1 MAASK
6 TLTIGSTAN
15 QRPYGVLTVKET
27 STSATANTSTLS
39 ITLVLKR
46 PSAISSSATKSASC
60 TINGTK
66 YTWSGTIGGSGDKT
80 LISKTQTV
88 AHNSDGSKTINIAA
102 SIALD
107 ITWGGVSLGTISGS
121 STLALTN
128 LPQYATVTQTLSSK
142 TETTAVMKYTC
153 DSTIDYIWYSTNGGS
168 SWTGVNVAD
177 GSSGTYTISGLSAN
191 TTYSIKTR
199 VRRKDSQRT
208 TDSSALSVTTY
219 AFPYANSMPSFTI
232 GSKLTIGLYN
242 PLGRSVQVNIL
253 GADNSQISD
262 DTTSGTSISGY
273 NGAGVVNRLYASIPN
288 AKSGTYKV
296 KVTYGQQVTTKTGG
310 TYTVNQNVCKPSV
323 TSVSYQDTNAT
334 TTALTGNNQLI
345 IQNQSK
351 VQISAVLAP
360 NNSATIR
367 SCQVAIN
374 GVTSYMTVSGT
385 TATVNNLTIN
395 SASDL
400 QATVTM
406 TDSRGLTATKS
417 VNVDMLA
424 WELPTAEITL
434 QRQDNY
440 YSNTNITVDTTYS
453 SLNGKN
459 TISIVARYKKTTD
472 AEYGDDVTLQDNVTS
487 VLPLDNRYEWNVQIE
502 LKDKFGTTTYN
513 ASVSIGM
520 PIIYHDIIKS
530 STGFNC
536 FPQDEKSV
544 EVNGFNIARSI
555 VSLSLGQSTTP
566 SAVNSYVKIAL
577 DLDNTT
583 GTRLTATNDGGVKIG
598 SGVTKILVSGR
609 ISVKTGSTA
618 GSRHIRIVRNTYSA
632 ANTLGWCD
640 NQMAASNQNN
650 VMVTPIL
657 ADVQE
662 GDIIYLYGYFLDS
675 SDQIGGGSAN
685 LYGGRTSLTVE
696 AVG

>member
-1 MAASK
+1 MASK

-27 STSATANTSTLS
+27 STSPSANTSTLS

-46 PSAISSSATKSASC
+46 PSAISSSATKTASC

-88 AHNSDGSKTINIAA
+88 THNSDGSKTINIAA
-102 SIALD
+102 SIVLD
-107 ITWGGVSLGTISGS
+107 ITWSGVQLGTISGS
-121 STLALTN
+121 TTMALTN
-128 LPQYATVTQTLSSK
+128 LPQYASVTQTLSSK
-142 TETTAVMKYTC
+142 TETTAVMKYSC
-153 DSTIDYIWYSTNGGS
+153 DSVIDYIWYSINNG

-177 GSSGTYTISGLSAN
+177 GASGTYTISGLSAN

-199 VRRKDSQRT
+199 VRRKDSQRI

-219 AFPYANSMPSFTI
+219 AYPYANSMPNFTI
-232 GSKLTIGLYN
+232 GSKLTLGIYN

-262 DTTSGTSISGY
+262 DTTTGTTISGY
-273 NGAGVVNRLYASIPN
+273 NGSVVVNRLYASIPN

-296 KVTYGQQVTTKTGG
+296 KVTYGSQVTTKTGG

-334 TTALTGNNQLI
+334 TTALTENNQLI

-351 VQISAVLAP
+351 VQVSSVLAA
-360 NNSATIR
+360 NYSATIR
-367 SCQVAIN
+367 SCQVEIN
-374 GVTSYMTVSGT
+374 GVTSSMTVSGT

-406 TDSRGLTATKS
+406 TDSRGLTASKS
-417 VNVDMLA
+417 VTLDMLA
-424 WELPTAEITL
+424 WSLPSAEITL
-434 QRQDNY
+434 ERQDNY
-440 YSNTNITVDTTYS
+440 YSNTNINVDATYS

-459 TISIVARYKKTTD
+459 TIAIVARYKKVTD
-472 AEYGDDVTLQDNVTS
+472 AEYGADVTLQDSVTS
-487 VLPLDNRYEWNVQIE
+487 VLPLDNRYEWDVQIE

-513 ASVSIGM
+513 ATVSRGM
-520 PIIYHDIIKS
+520 PITFYDRIKS

-536 FPQDEKSV
+536 FPIDENSV
-544 EVNGFNIARSI
+544 EVNGFNISRSI

-566 SAVNSYVKIAL
+566 SAANNYVKIAL

-598 SGVTKILVSGR
+598 PGVTKILVSGR
-609 ISVKTGSTA
+609 ISVKTGSTV

-640 NQMAASNQNN
+640 NQMTANTQSN

-662 GDIIYLYGYFLDS
+662 NDVIYLYGYFLDT